1 MGKHQV
7 RIAWNRGEAA
17 FLDSRYS
24 RAHEWVFDGGA
35 RVPASSSPFVV
46 PAPLSDPASVDPEE
60 ALVAAVSSCHMLWF
74 LSIAAGK
81 GFVVDAYE
89 DEAVGTLGR
98 DARGRLAMTR
108 IALHPGIRFSGQ
120 GPTVRQ
126 LRELHEASHECC
138 MIANSLIT
146 EIVVEDPVTQ
156 P

>member
-17 FLDSRYS
+17 FVDSRYS

-46 PAPLSDPASVDPEE
+46 PPPMSEPTHVDPEE
-60 ALVAAVSSCHMLWF
+60 ALVAAASSCHMLWF

-81 GFVVDAYE
+81 GFVVDAYV
-89 DEAVGTLGR
+89 DEAVGIMGRNPLGKV
-98 DARGRLAMTR
+98 AMTR
-108 IALHPGIRFSGQ
+108 IALRPEITFSGQ
-120 GPTVRQ
+120 APTARQ

-146 EIVVEDPVTQ
+146 EIVVEEPVRL